1 MRRTALVLAAAGV
14 AVASPAHATN
24 GMRMIGFGPV
34 QNSMGGVGV
43 GATLDGACVV
53 SNPAGL
59 ADLGMRLDLG
69 LGFFKPAV
77 DYRATE
83 SSLPPGF
90 QGAVVARPDARID
103 SGRGG
108 SPIPLVALV
117 LPVAPRLA
125 VGLGLSAVAGMG
137 VDYPANLY
145 GGPTYSSY
153 LQARLTPAVSYRL
166 NDLLSFGLG
175 VNAMVA
181 QMKFDVARGFG
192 QMPHDTATSLGIG
205 AVAGVKVTPVRM
217 LTFGLAYETKSFFQ
231 DFSFDIPRHD
241 GMDPRTFTPVPGI
254 PAGTDTLTFHQ
265 PQSATIG
272 ASVRPVERLLVAA
285 DVQWID
291 WAQTNGTG
299 KPAYAASPSGAMP
312 WSLGW
317 SSRWVFKL
325 GAAVAVTPELEIRAG
340 YDYGKMPL
348 DAGRAFENIAFPAVA
363 EHHVTAGAG
372 YAVSDHL
379 TVNLAAMVS
388 PRATISGANAAYPA
402 QGGQAIASYQ
412 SGMSQFQVDLGVGW
426 RP

>member
-1 MRRTALVLAAAGV
+1 
-14 AVASPAHATN
+14 
-24 GMRMIGFGPV
+24 
-34 QNSMGGVGV
+34 
-43 GATLDGACVV
+43 
-53 SNPAGL
+53 
-59 ADLGMRLDLG
+59 MRLDLG
-69 LGFFKPAV
+69 VGFFKPAV

-83 SSLPPGF
+83 SPLPPGL
-90 QGAVVARPDARID
+90 QGAVVAAPDARID

-137 VDYPANLY
+137 VDFPANLY

-153 LQARLTPAVSYRL
+153 LQARFTPAVSYRL
-166 NDLLSFGLG
+166 NDLLSVGLG

-205 AVAGVKVTPVRM
+205 AVAGVKVTPVKM
-217 LTFGLAYETKSFFQ
+217 LTIGLAYETKSFFQ
-231 DFSFDIPRHD
+231 DFSFDIPQHD
-241 GMDPRTFTPVPGI
+241 GVDPRTFTPVPGI
-254 PAGTDTLTFHQ
+254 PAGTDKLTFHQ

-291 WAQTNGTG
+291 WAQTNGTAQ
-299 KPAYAASPSGAMP
+299 PAYAASPSGAMP

-325 GAAVAVTPELEIRAG
+325 GAAVAVTPELEVRAG

-348 DAGRAFENIAFPAVA
+348 DPGRAFEAIAFPAVA

-372 YAVSDHL
+372 YAVNDRL

-388 PRATISGANAAYPA
+388 PRATVSGASAAYPA

-426 RP
+426 KL